1 MKLGL
6 LAFFCFVFLMAPAAP
21 AQIGLYIN
29 PVGIHVT
36 NSTADTGPFA
46 FLGNG
51 TTSRTFWGANFGG
64 FTDFHHGKSVDVGM
78 DIRDSFVGANNA
90 HLNSFLIGMR
100 VAAKPGEKAAFR
112 PYLQLSG
119 GAGSSKSPYSTI
131 HVTRAEYGVFGG
143 VDYAVNRIVDVRAV
157 EVGYGSV
164 STVSSQTV
172 GGGATVPAARL
183 LSVSAGLV
191 FRIR

>member
-6 LAFFCFVFLMAPAAP
+6 LVFFCLIFLMVPAAP

-36 NSTADTGPFA
+36 NSTPDTGPFA
-46 FLGNG
+46 FLGDG
-51 TTSRTFWGANFGG
+51 ATSRTFWGANFGG
-64 FTDFHHGKSVDVGM
+64 YGDFFHGKSVDAGV
-78 DIRDSFVGANNA
+78 DIRDSFAGANNA
-90 HLNSFLIGMR
+90 RLNSFLIGMR
-100 VAAKPGEKAAFR
+100 VVAKPIEKVALR
-112 PYLQLSG
+112 PYLQISG

-131 HVTRAEYGVFGG
+131 HVTRAQYGVFGG
-143 VDYAVNRIVDVRAV
+143 VDYPVNRIVDVRAV

-183 LSVSAGLV
+183 ISVSAGLV